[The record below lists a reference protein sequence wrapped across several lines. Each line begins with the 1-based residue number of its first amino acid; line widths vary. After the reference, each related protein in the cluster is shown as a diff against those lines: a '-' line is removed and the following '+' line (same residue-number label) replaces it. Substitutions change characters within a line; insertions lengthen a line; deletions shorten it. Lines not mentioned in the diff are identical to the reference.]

1 MLQRRKSLAKAARG
15 AMAKAARGAMAN
27 ATSCALRLFAAGSLA
42 ALVIVS
48 TAPVLDSLAQTKS
61 KTRVDRPVIGQG
73 RSGLPNAVNEM
84 RDAILAAARSGRL
97 DELMIPIQWNELPPD
112 FGDLSV
118 EETLAK
124 WKKASPDGSGREW
137 LAKLIN
143 LLEAPYAVLR
153 KGRDI
158 ENNKLFVWPAFS
170 ELPLAKLPPALHV
183 ELLRLVPAAE
193 AARMITQ
200 GHYDGHGLAIG
211 ADGTWHVFKKIAQ
224 PIATKK

>member
-1 MLQRRKSLAKAARG
+1 MPQRHKSLARAAICILCLFI
-15 AMAKAARGAMAN
+15 
-27 ATSCALRLFAAGSLA
+27 TSSLA
-42 ALVIVS
+42 ALAIVS
-48 TAPVLDSLAQTKS
+48 TAPALATKAKS
-61 KTRVDRPVIGQG
+61 KVNADRPVIGQG
-73 RSGLPNAVNEM
+73 RGGLPNAVNEM
-84 RDAILAAARSGRL
+84 RDAILGAARSGRL
-97 DELMIPIQWNELPPD
+97 DELIIPIQWNELPPD

-118 EETLAK
+118 KDTLAQ
-124 WKKASPDGSGREW
+124 WKKQSPDGSGREW

-153 KGRDI
+153 KGPDI

-170 ELPLAKLPPALHV
+170 ELPLTKLPPTLHV

-211 ADGTWHVFKKIAQ
+211 ADGTWHVFKKITRSPASR
-224 PIATKK
+224 K